1 MSLHGAPMLYIFF
14 ETHDLASQRELLE
27 SAIGLT
33 VIEIEP
39 HLPHHHHGVIKYDS
53 GGVIIS
59 LNLSGPGRFPK
70 DGSDGVVTVFN
81 VSPEWTYEKIL
92 TNLKVSVS
100 GEGLFTDEHGHH
112 FMFHP
117 APVGRPAPAR
127 WPVVEE
133 FRLRVRDIAESVSF
147 YRDVLGLELLEETEN
162 TARFATGTV
171 GLALEV
177 GEKAADG
184 RRILYDTSLLV
195 FYCENIQE
203 SFAKLLER
211 GLQFRPPRVD
221 YNEVGGT
228 VRFDDPSGHQYCL
241 YEPSKESLTWESGP
255 KVLEIAAR
263 NAVTVETGAN

>member
-1 MSLHGAPMLYIFF
+1 MSLYRAPMLYIFF
-14 ETHDLASQRELLE
+14 ETHNLANQRELLE
-27 SAIGLT
+27 SAIGIP

-59 LNLSGPGRFPK
+59 LNLSGAGRFPR

-81 VSPEWTYEKIL
+81 VHPDWSFMKIL
-92 TNLKVSVS
+92 TNPTISVS
-100 GEGLFTDEHGHH
+100 GDGLFTDEHGHH
-112 FMFHP
+112 FLFQA
-117 APVGRPAPAR
+117 APIDNPAPAR

-147 YRDVLGLELLEETEN
+147 YRDVLGLELMAQTET

-171 GLALEV
+171 GLALEL
-177 GEKAADG
+177 GERAPDG
-184 RRILYDTSLLV
+184 RRILYDTYLLV
-195 FYCENIQE
+195 FYCENIRE
-203 SFAKLLER
+203 SFAKLAER

-221 YNEVGGT
+221 FNEVGGT
-228 VRFDDPSGHQYCL
+228 VRFDDPSGHQFCL
-241 YEPSKESLTWESGP
+241 YEPSKECLTWESGP

-263 NAVTVETGAN
+263 NAMAAETAAK